1 MKINLQ
7 SLHFKA
13 SDNLKEFTEDKVGKL
28 ARLDDKIIS
37 ADVTLFSDDG
47 KNVDNKVCEIRL
59 VVPGY
64 DDFVKKNAESFEEAI
79 MDAVDVLQKILRRKK
94 DKTLTYSINKK
105 HFLYK
110 KRF

>member
-13 SDNLKEFTEDKVGKL
+13 SDNLKEFVEDKVSKL
-28 ARLDDKIIS
+28 SHFDDKIIS

-47 KNVDNKVCEIRL
+47 KNIDNKVCEIRL

-79 MDAVDVLQKILRRKK
+79 ADAVETLQKILRRKK
-94 DKTLTYSINKK
+94 DKV
-105 HFLYK
+105 
-110 KRF
+110 

>member
-13 SDNLKEFTEDKVGKL
+13 SDNLKEFVEDKVGKL
-28 ARLDDKIIS
+28 SRFDDKIIS

-47 KNVDNKVCEIRL
+47 KNIDNKVCEIRL

-79 MDAVDVLQKILRRKK
+79 ADAVETLQKILRRKK
-94 DKTLTYSINKK
+94 DKV
-105 HFLYK
+105 
-110 KRF
+110 